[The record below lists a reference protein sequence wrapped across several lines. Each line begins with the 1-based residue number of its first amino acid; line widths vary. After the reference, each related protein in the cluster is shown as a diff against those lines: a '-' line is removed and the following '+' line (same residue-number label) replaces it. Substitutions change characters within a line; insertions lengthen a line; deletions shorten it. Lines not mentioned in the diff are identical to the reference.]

1 MGKNH
6 STHSNNYS
14 SGGFTIALAFAVD
27 EMADPLRTDY
37 CVTAFRCSVF
47 LGGIYYYK
55 ER

>member
-1 MGKNH
+1 MGKIIRRIL
-6 STHSNNYS
+6 
-14 SGGFTIALAFAVD
+14 TIIPAVALQSLWLLL
-27 EMADPLRTDY
+27 ADPLRTDY

>member
-1 MGKNH
+1 MGKIIRRIL
-6 STHSNNYS
+6 
-14 SGGFTIALAFAVD
+14 TIIPALAFAVD